1 MSFNLTDVHLSF
13 DGVNIIQG
21 LDLHAEPG
29 EIICLLGPSG
39 CGKTTTLRVLAG
51 LEDPDHGQVEI
62 GQSTMFDAGI
72 NVAPERRQVGYLFQD
87 YALFPHLSV
96 GQNVGFGIQGQP
108 DAAARIDELLASVNL
123 QLFVNASP
131 ATLSGGQQQRV
142 ALARA
147 LARQPNLVLLD
158 EPFSGLDTALKLQ
171 LRESTHRLLKR
182 QGTTA
187 VIVTHDPEEAMYMAD
202 RIALMDQGRIVQLGS
217 PTELYQDPINE
228 FCARFLG
235 ETLVFAGDCRD
246 GLVRTVAGEFSA
258 PDSAPIGS
266 VQVLTR
272 PERLDVML
280 GDGPYQVFHKHFIGV
295 HTLVDL
301 IDPAGALPDL
311 QIPVPTS
318 RAHVL
323 QSDVKVRLTCN
334 NPTPLLVTAE

>member
-1 MSFNLTDVHLSF
+1 MSFNLTDIQLSF
-13 DGVNIIQG
+13 DGNRIIQG
-21 LDLHAEPG
+21 LDLDAQPG

-51 LEDPDHGQVEI
+51 LEHPNRGQVSI
-62 GQSTMFDAGI
+62 ADKLMFGSGT
-72 NVAPERRQVGYLFQD
+72 NLAPEQREVGYLFQD

-96 GQNVGFGIQGQP
+96 AENVGFGIQGHP
-108 DAAARIDELLASVNL
+108 DAEARIHELLASVNL
-123 QLFVNASP
+123 ETYADASP
-131 ATLSGGQQQRV
+131 STLSGGQQQRV

-235 ETLVFAGDCRD
+235 ETLVFKGDCHD

-258 PDSAPIGS
+258 SDSAPTGP

-301 IDPAGALPDL
+301 IDPAGQLPDL

-334 NPTPLLVTAE
+334 NPTPLLVTS